1 MKANQATSSVQK
13 MCGLLRVS
21 KSGFYAWDGRP
32 MSAHERSDIAL
43 TEKIQSIYQRSR
55 ETYGSPNI
63 HAELADDHKI
73 RVGRKRVARLM
84 RIAGIRG
91 ATLRKFIITTVS
103 DGGTQPAD
111 LVNRRFYTERPN
123 RLWVADA
130 TFIPTWSGF
139 LFLAIVLDVFSR
151 KVVGW
156 AMGNYLRTELMLAA
170 IDMAITMRRPRS
182 VIHHSDHGC
191 QYTSY
196 AFGKRCVEANIVPS
210 MGTVGDAYD
219 NAMAESFFATLER
232 EVLDRQR
239 FKNQAE
245 AQREIF
251 SWLEGWYNPTRR
263 HSALVIAHRITMSV
277 TRSLTTPHEL
287 PRLKQPADR
296 RSEVPGWR
304 SSRDLGACA
313 GPGARLGL
321 SACRNVGA
329 SDARASDRTA
339 YFP

>member
-1 MKANQATSSVQK
+1 
-13 MCGLLRVS
+13 
-21 KSGFYAWDGRP
+21 

-43 TEKIQSIYQRSR
+43 TEKIQAIYQRSR

-103 DGGTQPAD
+103 DGGTQPVD
-111 LVNRRFYTERPN
+111 LVNRRFYAERPN

-232 EVLDRQR
+232 EVLDRKR

-263 HSALVIAHRITMSV
+263 HSALGYRSPDNYERHALAHN
-277 TRSLTTPHEL
+277 TP
-287 PRLKQPADR
+287 
-296 RSEVPGWR
+296 
-304 SSRDLGACA
+304 
-313 GPGARLGL
+313 
-321 SACRNVGA
+321 
-329 SDARASDRTA
+329 
-339 YFP
+339 